1 MAYDNYRRETKDS
14 AERVAYTAEEK
25 IEYICKKEWSK
36 FNSILD
42 MSADK
47 STQEERSQMIWD
59 WAESMVINKQ
69 ERQFKRP
76 TA

>member
-1 MAYDNYRRETKDS
+1 MAYDKFNPGQTTRKE
-14 AERVAYTAEEK
+14 YTTEEK
-25 IEYICKKEWSK
+25 IEYICKKNWAM

-42 MSADK
+42 IAGNKATTD
-47 STQEERSQMIWD
+47 ERSELIWA
-59 WAESMVINKQ
+59 WAENMVTAKQ